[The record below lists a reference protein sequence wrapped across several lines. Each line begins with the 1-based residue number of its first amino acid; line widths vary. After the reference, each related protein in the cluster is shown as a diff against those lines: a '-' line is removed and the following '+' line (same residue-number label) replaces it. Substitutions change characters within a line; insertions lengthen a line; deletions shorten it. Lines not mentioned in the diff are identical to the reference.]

1 MIISRGQN
9 DLSSIGTKKM
19 TMIINLMRA
28 FLAIGLDLLSNV
40 DDDDNDNV
48 NNDIYDDQYLVKS
61 EVEHISWNKG
71 CCNCGFFLG
80 QSSS

>member
-1 MIISRGQN
+1 
-9 DLSSIGTKKM
+9 M

-28 FLAIGLDLLSNV
+28 FSAIGLDLLSNV

-71 CCNCGFFLG
+71 SCDCGFFLG

>member
-1 MIISRGQN
+1 MDIS
-9 DLSSIGTKKM
+9 LS
-19 TMIINLMRA
+19 
-28 FLAIGLDLLSNV
+28 FDY
-40 DDDDNDNV
+40 DDDDVNV
-48 NNDIYDDQYLVKS
+48 NSDIYDDQYLVKS

>member
-1 MIISRGQN
+1 MDIS
-9 DLSSIGTKKM
+9 LS
-19 TMIINLMRA
+19 
-28 FLAIGLDLLSNV
+28 FDY
-40 DDDDNDNV
+40 DDDDVNV

-71 CCNCGFFLG
+71 SCDCGFFLG